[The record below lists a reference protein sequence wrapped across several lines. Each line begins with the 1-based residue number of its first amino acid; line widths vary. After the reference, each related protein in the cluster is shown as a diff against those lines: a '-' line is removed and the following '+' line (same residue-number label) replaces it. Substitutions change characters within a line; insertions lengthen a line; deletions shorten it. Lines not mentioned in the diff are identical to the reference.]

1 VAAELAGR
9 ILRGTMRR
17 IADGEEYTTS
27 TTIDDLAILA
37 EISREL
43 EQIGKAGTIVVH
55 SKRQGRHLQVGRPST
70 RHRATRRPLLLRRAV
85 VGVGLRLG
93 LSPAR
98 GP

>member
-27 TTIDDLAILA
+27 TAIDDLAILA

-43 EQIGKAGTIVVH
+43 EQIG
-55 SKRQGRHLQVGRPST
+55 
-70 RHRATRRPLLLRRAV
+70 
-85 VGVGLRLG
+85 
-93 LSPAR
+93 
-98 GP
+98 